1 MIETKARAGW
11 KGHVT
16 MIVYDLQGKEIDRQE
31 IDNQIKDVGL
41 VMIAGALNG
50 TDAEIKYLAWGSSS
64 TANATNQTTL
74 VAEEGRKLIT
84 SQAAGG
90 TGVMTTTC
98 YIAPYEGLE
107 DTIEEIGWFAGAA
120 ATATKDTGIL
130 VARILYS
137 RAKTA
142 LESILSVRT
151 DTFTDV
157 T

>member
-16 MIVYDLQGKEIDRQE
+16 MIVYDLEGNEIDRQE
-31 IDNQIKDVGL
+31 IDNQIKTAGL
-41 VMIAGALNG
+41 NLMAGALNG
-50 TDAEIKYLAWGSSS
+50 SDAEIKYLAWGSDS
-64 TANATNQTTL
+64 TANDVAQTKL

-98 YIAPYEGLE
+98 YISPYEGLE
-107 DTIEEIGWFAGAA
+107 ATIEELGWFAGAA
-120 ATATKDTGIL
+120 TAVKDSGTL

-137 RAKTA
+137 RAKTN
-142 LESILSVRT
+142 LESVLSIRT

>member
-1 MIETKARAGW
+1 MIETKVCW

-16 MIVYDLQGKEIDRQE
+16 MIVYRDGVEVDRQE
-31 IDNQIKDVGL
+31 IENQIKTIGL
-41 VMIAGALNG
+41 NLIRDALNG
-50 TDAEIKYLAWGSSS
+50 ADAEIKYLAWGSDS
-64 TANATNQTTL
+64 TANAIGQTTL
-74 VAEEGRKLIT
+74 VAEFGRKAIT

-90 TGVMTTTC
+90 TGVLTTNC
-98 YIAPYEGLE
+98 YIAPYEGVGT
-107 DTIEEIGWFAGAA
+107 TIEEIGWFAGSA
-120 ATATKDTGIL
+120 ATAVADSGVM

-137 RAKTA
+137 RAKTQ